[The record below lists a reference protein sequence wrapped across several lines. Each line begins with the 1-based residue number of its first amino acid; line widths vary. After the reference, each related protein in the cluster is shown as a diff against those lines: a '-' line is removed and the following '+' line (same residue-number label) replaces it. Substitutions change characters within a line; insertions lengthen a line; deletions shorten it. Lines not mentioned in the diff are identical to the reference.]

1 MKKKNILIIKFSYNT
16 IGGVDKQILRI
27 SSELNKSNSFNVML
41 VTNEDNSQL
50 AREFHFNGGTSFAVY
65 FNNISLIKSSR
76 QVLHLIKQ
84 HDIDIIQ
91 SHLFRESI
99 ICRLVKL
106 RYFKIKHL
114 FRVQTFIDCAW
125 IPTWKKNIYHFLDF
139 ISSMFVNIYVANG
152 PVVEKE
158 IINRSKIKKNKIVN
172 IINGTEKIGEP
183 DILNVDILPKKM
195 AMIANLFGKK
205 GHDVLIQTLALL
217 KKNDLIINVRLIGSE
232 LNEFHDGSES
242 NFKAELI
249 KIATEQGVIDQLEFY
264 GYTKDITKALMN
276 IPIVVLPSDSEGVPN
291 SILEAMSLKKIVVA
305 SNVGAVSTLIEDG
318 KSGFL
323 HSPQNPE
330 QFAHVL
336 HNIFSMEKEKLNEI
350 RQYAFSQWQ
359 TNFTLDLMLNKLIKT
374 YNLI

>member
-50 AREFHFNGGTSFAVY
+50 AREFHLNGGNVFAVD

-76 QVLHLIKQ
+76 KVLDLIKQ

-106 RYFKIKHL
+106 RYFKVKHL
-114 FRVQTFIDCAW
+114 FKVQTFIDCAW

-152 PVVEKE
+152 PIVEKE

-195 AMIANLFGKK
+195 AMIANLLGKK

-336 HNIFSMEKEKLNEI
+336 LNIFSMEKEKLNEI

-359 TNFTLDLMLNKLIKT
+359 TNFTLDLMLNKLIRT

>member
-50 AREFHFNGGTSFAVY
+50 AREFHLNGGNVFAVD

-76 QVLHLIKQ
+76 KVLDLIKQ

-336 HNIFSMEKEKLNEI
+336 LNIFSMEKEKLNEI

>member
-1 MKKKNILIIKFSYNT
+1 M
-16 IGGVDKQILRI
+16 V
-27 SSELNKSNSFNVML
+27 
-41 VTNEDNSQL
+41 
-50 AREFHFNGGTSFAVY
+50 
-65 FNNISLIKSSR
+65 
-76 QVLHLIKQ
+76 
-84 HDIDIIQ
+84 
-91 SHLFRESI
+91 
-99 ICRLVKL
+99 
-106 RYFKIKHL
+106 
-114 FRVQTFIDCAW
+114 
-125 IPTWKKNIYHFLDF
+125 
-139 ISSMFVNIYVANG
+139 
-152 PVVEKE
+152 
-158 IINRSKIKKNKIVN
+158 SKIKKNKIVN